1 MSASSRAYSAYVGV
15 SSSESKL
22 TGSPPPMSR
31 VSIRCFYH
39 RAVDLLGEGVGLPDP
54 FGHQGERD
62 ALGAGVGVQP
72 GQPGPVEEG
81 LDDGLAGA
89 FVAECHAELGGGRR
103 GREGADGTGSDL
115 RVHPKAERGGGG
127 RGGDQGVEPGQ
138 LLEVVGVDGDAERE
152 GLAELGGGLGGG
164 VEHGVGGRD
173 PGGAREGQ
181 FAGAG
186 DLGAESGLV
195 EQAQDRH
202 ERGGLDGEGV
212 QHGRVGDG
220 GERAGQGSGGG
231 ADADGVEERDDRFG
245 GGEES
250 LIDGGSD
257 GEIATG
263 GGHAAHPR
271 RCPRRHAGES
281 PC

>member
-1 MSASSRAYSAYVGV
+1 
-15 SSSESKL
+15 
-22 TGSPPPMSR
+22 MSR
-31 VSIRCFYH
+31 VSICCRPY
-39 RAVDLLGEGVGLPDP
+39 RAVDLLGERVRLPDP

-72 GQPGPVEEG
+72 GQPGALQEG

-89 FVAECHAELGGGRR
+89 LVAECHPELGGGRR
-103 GREGADGTGSDL
+103 GREGADGTGPDL
-115 RVHPKAERGGGG
+115 RVHPEAEGRGGG
-127 RGGDQGVEPGQ
+127 RGGDERVEPGQ

-152 GLAELGGGLGGG
+152 GLPELRRGLGGG
-164 VEHGVGGRD
+164 VEHGGGGRD

-181 FAGAG
+181 LAGAG
-186 DLGAESGLV
+186 DLDAEPGLV
-195 EQAQDRH
+195 EEAQDGD

-212 QHGRVGDG
+212 QHGGVGDG
-220 GERAGQGSGGG
+220 GERAGQGGCGG
-231 ADADGVEERDDRFG
+231 ADTGGVEEGDDRFG

-263 GGHAAHPR
+263 CGHAVHPITGTGG
-271 RCPRRHAGES
+271 PAAVDYNYS
-281 PC
+281 